1 MILIL
6 TGLSGTGKS
15 TIARCLCEHHG
26 FKRIRTITTRPRRSN
41 ESASEYD
48 FVTTKTFEDM
58 IKVGRVKYVRTI
70 QSDSSD
76 EPTYYGV
83 PAGQFNLDIDYVI
96 VLDPQGAVEFKGDQ
110 PAGTCVLIELHVPKK
125 QLLGRVI
132 KRSDF
137 DEDEWLE
144 RYTEDRRQ
152 FSEYKYKCSLTA
164 CMSNT
169 DGSDRGAIISE
180 IKRIMKEAKLY
191 MNIKHSK
198 TAPVVKPKGGDEYI
212 IELTDTYE
220 TITESDEECRP
231 SKLYRV
237 KGFNSLVFDE
247 AGLSKLKKYEPA
259 PVVDEEMLKSEIM
272 LRMYR
277 AFKLAASMDS
287 IQLKECFFK
296 GRSGDTLAL
305 SDVLALVS
313 PEKFIE
319 CAEAWVVV
327 GDEVN
332 IIGTDKVGNVLSID
346 GDNVAVIFPDNKV
359 KMHHVSKL
367 EKTGNHINIS
377 ITTATD
383 ALENTVTIY

>member
-15 TIARCLCEHHG
+15 TIALCLCEHHG

-48 FVTTKTFEDM
+48 FVTIKTFEDM

-96 VLDPQGAVEFKGDQ
+96 VLDPQGAVEFKSDQ
-110 PAGTCVLIELHVPKK
+110 PAGTCIVIELLVPKK

-137 DEDEWLE
+137 DEYEWLK
-144 RYTEDRRQ
+144 RYAEDQRQ

-169 DGSDRGAIISE
+169 DGSGRAVISE
-180 IKRIMKEAKLY
+180 IKRVIKEAKAN

-198 TAPVVKPKGGDEYI
+198 TAPVVNPKGGDEYI
-212 IELTDTYE
+212 IELTETYE
-220 TITESDEECRP
+220 TTAGDNEECGPLR
-231 SKLYRV
+231 LYRV

-247 AGLSKLKKYEPA
+247 NGLSKLKKYEPA
-259 PVVDEEMLKSEIM
+259 PVVDEESLKAEMM

-296 GRSGDTLAL
+296 GRSVDTLAL

-383 ALENTVTIY
+383 APENTVTIY